1 MSLFFLSHTAS
12 PLPSPRERS
21 EWWGGVG
28 GGGPVAD
35 ARRETTPHPGSRV
48 ALADPPPRFAG
59 GGSTAAPLRNVLY
72 AALAALLLVSDP
84 SHAQTQRR
92 FEYPPIQPVT
102 AQHGMV
108 VTQEG
113 RASLIGAEV
122 LKRGGNA
129 VDAAVAIGFTM
140 AVTYPRAG
148 NIGGGGFMVIH
159 LARKKQGG
167 ARDIAID
174 YRETAPA
181 ATTKD
186 TFLNAKGEADP
197 KKSREQGLAIGVPG
211 TVAGLT
217 MALDKYGSGKF
228 KLAQLMAPAIDL
240 ARHGY
245 KVGDEFEDTGRSSIA
260 RMAKWPST
268 AKLFLKPDGSLIAR
282 GTLLVQTD
290 LAGTL
295 EAISKNGPRAFYEG
309 QTAEKLVAAVRA
321 AGGLMTTDDLKNYRA
336 VERPVLRGSYRGY
349 QIVSMPPPSSGGV
362 VLLEM
367 LNILEGFRLQKDD
380 PTSAHLMVEAMRYAY
395 ADRAHLLGDP
405 DFVKA
410 PIARLMSKRYAAKI
424 RAAIDRARATPSDKI
439 KTGEAASFEGN
450 NTTHFSVIDRFGNA
464 VANTYTLNLSYGV
477 GLIAEG
483 TGILL
488 NNELDDFAA
497 APGVPN
503 SFGLVGYEANEPG
516 PNKRP
521 LSSMT
526 PTIVL
531 KNGRPFLVTGSPG
544 GSRIITA
551 VLQVLLNVIDYRMPL
566 GEAEH
571 APRIHHQWL
580 PDETMI
586 EPTVPAAMAKALEA
600 RGHRVRVWPP
610 FTSVNS
616 ILVTPQ
622 GFVGAAD
629 TRTRGALA
637 AGY

>member
-1 MSLFFLSHTAS
+1 MIRAT
-12 PLPSPRERS
+12 
-21 EWWGGVG
+21 
-28 GGGPVAD
+28 
-35 ARRETTPHPGSRV
+35 RR
-48 ALADPPPRFAG
+48 AFIAG
-59 GGSTAAPLRNVLY
+59 
-72 AALAALLLVSDP
+72 LLLTAGAVMP
-84 SHAQTQRR
+84 AQAQRGQL
-92 FEYPPIQPVT
+92 PPVQPVI
-102 AQHGMV
+102 AQQGMV
-108 VTQEG
+108 VTQEA

-129 VDAAVAIGFTM
+129 VDAAVAVGFAM

-159 LARKKQGG
+159 LAKSKRGPAQ
-167 ARDIAID
+167 DLAID

-186 TFLNAKGEADP
+186 TFLNALGEADP
-197 KKSREQGLAIGVPG
+197 EKSRELGLAIGVPG

-217 MALDKYGSGKF
+217 MALEKYGSGKF
-228 KLAQLMAPAIDL
+228 KLSELMAPAIDL
-240 ARHGY
+240 ARRGY

-260 RMAKWPST
+260 RMARWPST
-268 AKLFLKPDGSLIAR
+268 AKLFLRPDGSLIAR
-282 GTLLVQTD
+282 GTLLVQSD
-290 LAGTL
+290 LAATL
-295 EAISKNGPRAFYEG
+295 DLIAKRGPRAFYEG
-309 QTAEKLVAAVRA
+309 PVADKISAAVRA
-321 AGGLMTTDDLKNYRA
+321 AGGLMTSDDLKNYKA
-336 VERPVLRGSYRGY
+336 VERPVLRGNYRGLS
-349 QIVSMPPPSSGGV
+349 IVSMPPPSSGGV

-367 LNILEGFRLQKDD
+367 LNVLEGFKLKADD
-380 PTSAHLMVEAMRYAY
+380 PDSVHLLVETMRYAY

-410 PIARLMSKRYAAKI
+410 PIAGLLSKRYAATL
-424 RAAIDRARATPSDKI
+424 RARIDRQRVTPSDKI
-439 KTGEAASFEGN
+439 KTANPAGFEGN
-450 NTTHFSVIDRFGNA
+450 NTTHYSVVDRFGNA
-464 VANTYTLNLSYGV
+464 VANTYTINLSYGV
-477 GLIAEG
+477 GMIAEG

-503 SFGLVGYEANEPG
+503 AFGLVGYEANEPG

-531 KNGRPFLVTGSPG
+531 RNGKPLIVTGSPG

-551 VLQVLLNVIDYRMPL
+551 VLQVLLNTIEHRMTI
-566 GEAEH
+566 AESVQ

-586 EPTVPAAMAKALEA
+586 EPGVSAAMARALEA
-600 RGHRVRVWPP
+600 RGHNVKVWAP
-610 FTSVNS
+610 FTSAPS
-616 ILVTPQ
+616 IMVTPE
-622 GFVGAAD
+622 GLVGAAD

-637 AGY
+637 VGH